1 MTTKDEI
8 GEINIDEREAA
19 AINQAVDAKI
29 RGLTLDQV
37 YGLAEQVREAV
48 RRTRRDDEMLRKLA
62 QLLAE
67 VLL

>member
-1 MTTKDEI
+1 MTNEEI

-48 RRTRRDDEMLRKLA
+48 RRTRRDDQMLLKLA
-62 QLLAE
+62 QILGG